1 MNDREDMERTEHHPF
16 ERNKGMLVVIS
27 GFSGSG
33 KGTLMKQL
41 MENYDYYSLSI
52 SATTRAPRPGEQ
64 EGREYFFV
72 SRERFMEM
80 IQNDELLEYAKY
92 VDNYYG
98 TPRSYVEQEM
108 ARGKDVIL
116 EIEMQGAL
124 KIKAKYPE
132 SVLVFITPPT
142 VEELIARL
150 RKRGTETE
158 DVIRKRLEKAAMEA
172 EGIEAY
178 DYILVN
184 DNLDKTAKHL
194 NYLIQDQHMRVR
206 SQIAF
211 LERIRKEL
219 RVNYAYMNQ

>member
-1 MNDREDMERTEHHPF
+1 MD
-16 ERNKGMLVVIS
+16 
-27 GFSGSG
+27 
-33 KGTLMKQL
+33 
-41 MENYDYYSLSI
+41 
-52 SATTRAPRPGEQ
+52 
-64 EGREYFFV
+64 
-72 SRERFMEM
+72 M

-108 ARGKDVIL
+108 AKGKDVIL

-158 DVIRKRLEKAAMEA
+158 EVIRKRLEKAAMEA

-206 SQIAF
+206 SQIEF

>member
-1 MNDREDMERTEHHPF
+1 MSDKNIEKVHHPF
-16 ERNKGMLVVIS
+16 IRNKGMLVVIS

-41 MENYDYYSLSI
+41 MENYDYYSLSV
-52 SATTRAPRPGEQ
+52 SATTRQPRPGEV
-64 EGREYFFV
+64 EGKDYFFV
-72 SRERFMEM
+72 TKQKFFEM
-80 IQNDELLEYAKY
+80 LQNDELLEYASY
-92 VDNYYG
+92 VDNFYG

-108 ARGKDVIL
+108 EKGKDVIL

-124 KIKAKYPE
+124 KIKAKFPE

-142 VEELIARL
+142 VEELGERL

-158 DVIRKRLEKAAMEA
+158 EVIRKRMAKAAQEA

-178 DYILVN
+178 DYILIN
-184 DNLDKTAKHL
+184 DNLDKTTKHL

-206 SQIAF
+206 SQIDF
-211 LERIRKEL
+211 VEKIRKDL
-219 RVNYAYMNQ
+219 RTYYTSLNN